1 MALYNMSVPHV
12 LCLWL
17 FRLAALHAAAAAGV
31 ELAALRRIDR
41 TGDIALEHRQVTL
54 FLRLGMDSSR
64 ASVYGMHRV
73 VEDLL

>member
-31 ELAALRRIDR
+31 ELAALRRIGRGWD
-41 TGDIALEHRQVTL
+41 
-54 FLRLGMDSSR
+54 
-64 ASVYGMHRV
+64 ASF
-73 VEDLL
+73 

>member
-31 ELAALRRIDR
+31 ELAALRRIGRGRD
-41 TGDIALEHRQVTL
+41 
-54 FLRLGMDSSR
+54 
-64 ASVYGMHRV
+64 ASFQDNAVLLCRWVRNRYG
-73 VEDLL
+73 